1 MGYLVRMI
9 NSEQNWAQY
18 QYELPEI
25 DQINADSISELATT
39 DNCISTWYIDN
50 PEDINKAVLALTS
63 GFRNLDSIQLVV
75 FNIDTLKQYGLTAKQ
90 SEETAFTKAKG
101 YAKYHYDII
110 DLNHHRLG
118 RLAQLIMHTLHDNGI
133 VNVDKTHIVKVLS
146 KDMADEI
153 VDFEKLDKNLK
164 AGLAATIMKDLKR
177 KESKL
182 ASIISE
188 PIKGQLL
195 QQIEKNKRK
204 TNCPHESHCMCWKG
218 A

>member
-1 MGYLVRMI
+1 M
-9 NSEQNWAQY
+9 
-18 QYELPEI
+18 
-25 DQINADSISELATT
+25 
-39 DNCISTWYIDN
+39 
-50 PEDINKAVLALTS
+50 
-63 GFRNLDSIQLVV
+63 DSIQLVV

-146 KDMADEI
+146 KAMADEI

>member
-1 MGYLVRMI
+1 
-9 NSEQNWAQY
+9 
-18 QYELPEI
+18 
-25 DQINADSISELATT
+25 
-39 DNCISTWYIDN
+39 
-50 PEDINKAVLALTS
+50 
-63 GFRNLDSIQLVV
+63 
-75 FNIDTLKQYGLTAKQ
+75 
-90 SEETAFTKAKG
+90 
-101 YAKYHYDII
+101 
-110 DLNHHRLG
+110 
-118 RLAQLIMHTLHDNGI
+118 MHTLHDNGI

-146 KDMADEI
+146 KAMADEI